1 MNGGEHTVGWSVSRH
16 SEAHRKRNTL
26 DRRLGRLRAAV
37 KAGEGPLHVANASE
51 RVRRAALAF
60 IKAKRALI
68 TEYPDRD
75 PDGRQS
81 QNLDREEGYWLSV
94 SPETIADEHG

>member
-1 MNGGEHTVGWSVSRH
+1 MGWSASRH

-26 DRRLGRLRAAV
+26 TKRLGRLRAAV
-37 KAGEGPLHVANASE
+37 KSGEGPLHVANAAE
-51 RVRRAALAF
+51 RVRQASLAF

-68 TEYPDRD
+68 AEYPDRD

-81 QNLDREEGYWLSV
+81 RNLEREESYWLSLT
-94 SPETIADEHG
+94 PEAIAAEHGGALASS